1 MKKKIISAVLALV
14 LCLALTVSASAESK
28 TIAFVI
34 DELDCLS
41 AQELDQLNELA
52 LSVYRETGVGIF
64 FVFTRTET
72 LTDYDLDA
80 LLGGISDYVVMMEN
94 ETNWIT
100 FYGGKGET
108 IDAAAE
114 EYLRGVYDET
124 ATYVEGVE
132 AFLKA
137 AAARFPAAEAPRQTT
152 PLPEDETLV
161 MDGADLL
168 SDSEEAALA
177 KKLESISHQYEAQIV
192 VATVASVNGMDV
204 NDYLENTYD
213 SLKMG
218 YGEDRNGVLLLVCM
232 DPREYRILSNGFAGE
247 AITVDDIASIGDVIK
262 PDLSDGDYAE
272 AFAGFADECVYY
284 LDGYINGFP
293 FDFGGNLVICLLI
306 GIAVGVIVALIL
318 KGQLKTVRAQ
328 NQANVYVKQGSMQL
342 TVCND
347 MFLYRNVTR
356 TQRQSSSSSGSSGS
370 SGSSRS
376 IGGGSF

>member
-41 AQELDQLNELA
+41 AQELDQMNELA
-52 LSVYRETGVGIF
+52 LSLYRETGVGIF

-161 MDGADLL
+161 LDGADLL

-213 SLKMG
+213 SLEMG

-272 AFAGFADECVYY
+272 AFAGFADECAYY

-293 FDFGGNLVICLLI
+293 FNTGKNLVIALII
-306 GIAVGVIVALIL
+306 GILAGLIVAYVL
-318 KGQLKTVRAQ
+318 KGQLKSVFKQDRA
-328 NQANVYVKQGSMQL
+328 ANYVKENSLVITTQRDL
-342 TVCND
+342 
-347 MFLYRNVTR
+347 FLYRDVSKSR
-356 TQRQSSSSSGSSGS
+356 KESSKSSSSSG
-370 SGSSRS
+370 GSSRNV
-376 IGGGSF
+376 GGGSF